1 MNKRFLFAFSIAIS
15 VFFINCSSTDKPEA
29 SVESSDSEEIT
40 VTSYKDI
47 TQEEFKALES
57 NLPEDVVILDVRTDQ
72 EVAGGTIEGAIQIDY
87 RGENF
92 REEITGLDTSKTY
105 VVYCHRGGRSAATSQ
120 MMSDELGFSNVNN
133 LLGGYSEYSGEN

>member
-1 MNKRFLFAFSIAIS
+1 MTKRFLFTLSIAIS
-15 VFFINCSSTDKPEA
+15 VFFINCSPSDKSET
-29 SVESSDSEEIT
+29 SVESIDNEETAI
-40 VTSYKDI
+40 TSYKDI

-92 REEITGLDTSKTY
+92 RDEIARLDTSKTY
-105 VVYCHRGGRSAATSQ
+105 VVYCHLGGRSAATSQ

-133 LLGGYSEYSGEN
+133 LLGGYSEYSEEN

>member
-1 MNKRFLFAFSIAIS
+1 MTKRFLFTLSIAIS
-15 VFFINCSSTDKPEA
+15 VFFINCSPSDKSEA
-29 SVESSDSEEIT
+29 SVESIDNEETII
-40 VTSYKDI
+40 TSYKDI

-92 REEITGLDTSKTY
+92 RDEIARLDTSKTY
-105 VVYCHRGGRSAATSQ
+105 VVYCHLGGRSAATSQ

-133 LLGGYSEYSGEN
+133 LLGGYSEYSEEN